1 MKTLVIVES
10 PTKAKTISKFLGRNF
25 IVKSSFGHVR
35 DLPKSKLGVDV
46 EHNFEPHYIVS
57 RDKTKIAKELKEA
70 AKKSDA
76 ILFATDEDREGEAIS
91 WHLANI
97 LKIEPTEAKRIVF
110 HEITKTAIMHALENP
125 RPLDL
130 KMVDAQQARRVLDRL
145 VGYELSPFLWRKV
158 ARGLS
163 AGRVQSVAVR
173 LVVEREREIKAF
185 NSEEYWGIDGLF
197 CHSDAKMKS
206 ANPPLPVDRL
216 PTVSRD
222 PRFSRIGTSGEL
234 PTEDNCF
241 PAKLYS
247 IPDPGT
253 RAAQTAQYGAG
264 KKLDKLDIKDKNQ
277 TDKIL
282 ADLQSAT
289 YKVTGVEEK
298 KTKRLPSPPFIT
310 STLQQDANNQLGF
323 SAKQTMRLAQQLYE
337 GVELGEEGS
346 VGLITYMRTD
356 SVNLSEK
363 FLQEAKELI
372 GNNFGKN
379 YQLSAPRLYTNK
391 SKNAQEA
398 HEAVRPTEVARMPAS
413 VEKYL
418 DRNQFRLYDLI
429 WRRSVATQM
438 AAAELNA
445 TAIDVA
451 SDNNYKFK
459 ANGQVIIFDGFL
471 KLYPDKAKENLL
483 PKLAENTGLTCAEL
497 KPEQH
502 FTEPPARYS
511 DATLIKALE
520 NYGIGRPST
529 FAPTINTI
537 EERGYIERDDRKRF
551 APKDIAYIVNDLLV
565 EHFPHVV
572 DYKFTAEMENDLD
585 EIARG
590 KKEWRPVIANFW
602 GPFKENLDKK
612 EIEIS
617 KAELTEEKTD
627 EKCEKCGSDMIIKTG
642 RFGKFLACTNYPEC
656 KNTKSLNPE
665 EAKQQ
670 QAVEASNEKCEKC
683 GEAMIL
689 RHGRFG
695 QFLGC
700 SGYPKCKNIKG
711 IDIKMNL
718 KCPKCGTGDIV
729 QRRSKKRGKLF
740 YGCNRYP
747 ECDFAM
753 WEKPTGEFCP
763 ECKQPLV
770 FAPKGVIKCSN
781 KECAYKKE
789 PAEAPES
796 APEENKEE

>member
-1 MKTLVIVES
+1 MIIFVVSLTFETYNFIYMKTLVIVES
-10 PTKAKTISKFLGRNF
+10 PTKAKTISKFLGKNY

-35 DLPKSKLGVDV
+35 DLPKSKMGIDV

-97 LKIEPTEAKRIVF
+97 LKIEPTDAKRIVF
-110 HEITKTAIMHALENP
+110 HEITKSAIMHALENP
-125 RPLDL
+125 RALDL
-130 KMVDAQQARRVLDRL
+130 KMVDAQQARRILDRL

-185 NSEEYWGIDGLF
+185 IAEEYWGIEGVF
-197 CHSDAKMKS
+197 EAKS
-206 ANPPLPVDRL
+206 
-216 PTVSRD
+216 TQ
-222 PRFSRIGTSGEL
+222 T
-234 PTEDNCF
+234 F

-247 IPDPGT
+247 IKE
-253 RAAQTAQYGAG
+253 

-277 TDKIL
+277 TEKIL
-282 ADLQSAT
+282 ADLKNAT
-289 YKVTGVEEK
+289 YKVAGIEEK
-298 KTKRLPSPPFIT
+298 KTKRLPSPPFTT
-310 STLQQDANNQLGF
+310 STLQQEANNHLGF

-337 GVELGEEGS
+337 GVELGTEGH

-356 SVNLSEK
+356 AVNLSEK
-363 FLQEAKELI
+363 FLQEAKDLI
-372 GNNFGKN
+372 GANFGKE
-379 YQLSAPRLYTNK
+379 YQLSAPRFYTNK

-398 HEAVRPTEVARMPAS
+398 HEAVRPTEVARTPES
-413 VEKYL
+413 VEPFL

-429 WRRSVATQM
+429 WRRAVATQM
-438 AAAELNA
+438 APAELNA
-445 TAIDVA
+445 TVIEL
-451 SDNNYKFK
+451 SSHNGYTFR
-459 ANGQVIIFDGFL
+459 ANGQIIHFDGFL
-471 KLYPDKAKENLL
+471 KLFPDKTKENLL
-483 PKLAENTGLTCAEL
+483 PQVAKDESLNCDEL

-511 DATLIKALE
+511 DATLVKIME

-529 FAPTINTI
+529 YAPTINTI
-537 EERGYIERDDRKRF
+537 EERGYIERDDKKRF

-565 EHFPHVV
+565 AHFPHVV
-572 DYKFTAEMENDLD
+572 DYKFTADMEDSLD
-585 EIARG
+585 EIAHG
-590 KKEWRPVIANFW
+590 NKEWQPVIANFW

-627 EKCEKCGSDMIIKTG
+627 EKCEKCGFAMIIKTG
-642 RFGKFLACTNYPEC
+642 RFGKYLSCTNYPEC
-656 KNTKSLNPE
+656 KHTKSLNPE
-665 EAKQQ
+665 EAKQES
-670 QAVEASNEKCEKC
+670 AIEASNEKCEKC

-711 IDIKMNL
+711 IDIKMGI
-718 KCPKCGTGDIV
+718 KCPKCGKGDIV
-729 QRRSKKRGKLF
+729 QRRSKKRGKPF

-747 ECDFAM
+747 DCDFAM
-753 WEKPTGEFCP
+753 WEKPNGEYCT

-781 KECAYKKE
+781 KECTFKKE
-789 PAEAPES
+789 PVE